1 MKTWHL
7 VFLIQSKTW
16 NSGTLVLDYF
26 LAGEPNFGS
35 NFELEK
41 QPEEDRSEPGSAVPL
56 A

>member
-7 VFLIQSKTW
+7 MFLIQSKTW

-26 LAGEPNFGS
+26 LAGESGS